1 MFRNTEVEK
10 LPNGEYRVTFT
21 TDTPSLQRFIK
32 FFRYVAN
39 EADYF
44 YHKVSMAIRSAE
56 LSKRESDPTRQETLR
71 WEREMILKRYREL
84 DGTPREKFHA
94 LRKALFAEG
103 KPISFDSLHAVLRI
117 AREEG
122 LKGKRA
128 KIEQLLDEGLPFSV
142 IAKRL
147 GESSASIIHLARAAG
162 IYRDKAALE
171 ENLSINLLKLDQ
183 EGLSLQQI
191 SNQLG
196 VPLAIVR
203 RVARQAGIAQAIN
216 QSAKRKPYD
225 FTPNPERAAQVAA
238 LAAEG
243 LSFGEIG
250 RRLRVNAA
258 AVHYYAK
265 RHGIPNPTMRR
276 AAELSGEIAELAAK
290 GLSSSWIAGRI
301 GIPESVVRKHPA
313 WEQHI
318 TRRRGSSPAGP
329 GEVVNL

>member
-21 TDTPSLQRFIK
+21 TDTPALQRFIK
-32 FFRYVAN
+32 FFRHVAN

-44 YHKVSMAIRSAE
+44 YHKTAMAIRSAE
-56 LSKRESDPTRQETLR
+56 LSKQESDPTRQEALR
-71 WEREMILKRYREL
+71 WERETILKRYREL
-84 DGTPREKFHA
+84 DGKPREKFHA
-94 LRKALFAEG
+94 LRKVLIAEG
-103 KPISFDSLHAVLRI
+103 KPISFDSLHSVLRI
-117 AREEG
+117 AREED

-128 KIEQLLDEGLPFSV
+128 KIEQLLDEGIPFSI

-147 GESSASIIHLARAAG
+147 EETSASIIRMAKAAG

-183 EGLSLQQI
+183 EGLSLQQM

-196 VPLAIVR
+196 VPFAIVR
-203 RVARQAGIAQAIN
+203 RVARHAGIAQAN
-216 QSAKRKPYD
+216 NRAARLSPHD

-238 LAAEG
+238 LASEG
-243 LSFGEIG
+243 FSFAEIG
-250 RRLRVNAA
+250 RRLHVNAA

-265 RHGIPNPTMRR
+265 RQGVPNPTMRK
-276 AAELSGEIAELAAK
+276 AAELSGEIEKLAEK
-290 GLSSSWIAGRI
+290 GLSSSWIAGRV

-313 WEQHI
+313 WEQHS
-318 TRRRGSSPAGP
+318 TRRPAGP